1 VSQDG
6 LVKVLDFGLAR
17 AYDGDDSDSSND
29 AGTSPTLTAAMTQA
43 GVILGTAAYM
53 SPEQA
58 RGHAVDNRTDIW
70 AFGVIFWELLAGRR
84 LFAGE
89 TVSDTLAMVLRSEP
103 DWEALPAELPP
114 SLLRLI
120 QRCLQRDKRQRMHH
134 IADARIVLE
143 EVVQDGTSAYEPVT
157 GPMAPS
163 SSIGGRSSQLGW
175 AAAIAMTLLAAFFGW
190 QSIRPQTGPDPQVV
204 NFDLQLPSDL
214 WVYSESQ
221 PLVISP
227 DGETIVMC
235 LKTPTGAQLFQR
247 TLGNTEVNPIPFTE
261 GGYAPYFSRDGK
273 WLTFVQQAKLQ
284 KMPISG
290 GAAIT
295 VTDQVWGGGT
305 WTSDERIVFTKSY
318 DKGLFIISA
327 EGGQPQA
334 LTEPDSTHNELGH
347 WWPQVLPDDDWVV
360 YSAYATPI
368 EKSRLM
374 AYSLKTGETKP
385 LVENAVFGRY
395 SSSGHLLFVRGTNL
409 MALAFDPNNLQVSGT
424 PQPVLDDVH
433 LNPSEGYSNFA
444 VADNGTF
451 IHLTNTES
459 SPPSRLSWVDRQGT
473 ITPLEFPAK
482 NIRDFSLS
490 PDNTRIAVS
499 VSETH
504 SPDIW
509 LYELDRGTTSRFTFS
524 PSSDFGPI
532 WSPDGKTIYYSAES
546 PQFTIHQRPTNGSRG
561 TELLFKRENDTNP
574 TDVTPDGKFVLV
586 SYNSNVNTASDI
598 WMLPVDDPSQ
608 PQLIFQGPFNESQAK
623 LSPNGRWLS
632 FISNES
638 GRGELYVSSFPEIGS
653 RIRISIEGC
662 DTSQWSSNGDEI
674 FLSGPSGHKVVTVNA
689 QGSTAESLEIGR
701 PQPLFDGPGKES
713 LLADTAIVAAKG
725 GQRFLVAHT
734 PDEAQPHILHVTLNW
749 FSLLPAD

>member
-143 EVVQDGTSAYEPVT
+143 EIVQDGTSAYEPIT

-163 SSIGGRSSQLGW
+163 SSVGGRGGQLGW
-175 AAAIAMTLLAAFFGW
+175 AAAMVMALLAGFFGW
-190 QSIRPQTGPDPQVV
+190 QATKPQAEPDSQVV
-204 NFDLQLPSDL
+204 SFDIQLPLGQWFIGGSD
-214 WVYSESQ
+214 
-221 PLVISP
+221 PLAISP
-227 DGETIVMC
+227 DGETIIMS
-235 LKTPTGAQLFQR
+235 LKTPTGSQLFQR
-247 TLGNTEVNPIPFTE
+247 KLGSTKVEPIPFTE
-261 GGYAPYFSRDGK
+261 DGFAPYFSRDGK
-273 WLTFVQQAKLQ
+273 WLTFVHFAKLQ
-284 KMPISG
+284 KLPMSG
-290 GAAIT
+290 GAAIKL
-295 VTDQVWGGGT
+295 TDQVWGGGA
-305 WTSDERIVFTKSY
+305 WTSDERIVITKFY
-318 DKGLFIISA
+318 DKGLFVISA

-347 WWPQVLPDDDWVV
+347 WWPQVLPDDDWVL

-368 EKSRLM
+368 EESRLM
-374 AYSLKTGETKP
+374 AYSLQTGESKP
-385 LVENAVFGRY
+385 IVENAVFGHY
-395 SSSGHLLFVRGTNL
+395 VSSGHLLFVRGSKL
-409 MALAFDPNNLQVSGT
+409 MAVAFDPNSQQVSGA

-433 LNPSEGYSNFA
+433 FDPSEGYSNFA
-444 VADNGTF
+444 VSDNGTF
-451 IHLTNTES
+451 VHLTNSES

-482 NIRDFSLS
+482 KIRDFSLS
-490 PDNTRIAVS
+490 PDNKRIAVS
-499 VSETH
+499 VFETH

-509 LYELDRGTTSRFTFS
+509 LYEFDRGTTSRFTFS
-524 PSSDFGPI
+524 PSSDFGAI
-532 WSPDGKTIYYSAES
+532 WSPDGKTVYYSAES
-546 PQFTIHQRPTNGSRG
+546 PQFNIYQRPANGSRA
-561 TELLFKRENDTNP
+561 TELFFERENDSDP
-574 TDVTPDGKFVLV
+574 TGVTPDGQFVLF
-586 SYNSNVNTASDI
+586 SNNNDNMGLDI
-598 WMLPVDDPSQ
+598 WIVPVADPDQ
-608 PQLIFQGPFNESQAK
+608 PQLVLQGPFNESLPR

-632 FISNES
+632 FVSNES
-638 GRGELYVSSFPEIGS
+638 GRQELYITSYPEIGS
-653 RIRISIEGC
+653 RIRVSIDGC
-662 DTSQWSSNGDEI
+662 NRFEWSSSGDEI
-674 FLSGPSGHKVVTVNA
+674 FISGVSGHKVVTFNEK
-689 QGSTAESLEIGR
+689 GSAVGSLEIGR
-701 PQPLFDGPGKES
+701 PKPLFDGPGNER
-713 LLADTAIVAAKG
+713 LLAESDLGAAID
-725 GQRFLVAHT
+725 GQKFLFAHT
-734 PDEAQPHILHVTLNW
+734 PDEARPHKLHVALNW